1 MALKNNVELKDVF
14 DKARCQCNLSS
25 TLCRSKWQQSVDPRG
40 PSCEVSGIFF
50 ICVQHREIS
59 GGLHQKQLD
68 LLHVSD

>member
-1 MALKNNVELKDVF
+1 MQSKFNIVQVKVATVSRSSRAIL
-14 DKARCQCNLSS
+14 LSN
-25 TLCRSKWQQSVDPRG
+25 
-40 PSCEVSGIFF
+40 SGIFF